1 MRIWLKEKI
10 SFLYHNSIVRYAFFG
25 GLTTLVNIVCYFLLR
40 QFTPLGAT
48 KELRTIANAIAI
60 FLSIVFAYVT
70 NSRYVFDSDASG
82 KREYFFEFLK
92 FFAGRLATMGIDI
105 AGVYFAE
112 QGKINDMIAKVVLQF
127 IVIVLNYFFSKFLV
141 FVKKDRGEKEEEA

>member
-1 MRIWLKEKI
+1 MWDFIKEKVD
-10 SFLYHNSIVRYAFFG
+10 FLYHNSIVRYAFFG
-25 GLTTLVNIVCYFLLR
+25 GLTTLVNIVCYFMLR

-60 FLSIVFAYVT
+60 FLSIVFAYIT
-70 NSRYVFDSDASG
+70 NSLYVFDSDAKG
-82 KREYFFEFLK
+82 FRERFFEFVK

-105 AGVYFAE
+105 GGVYLAE
-112 QGKINDMIAKVVLQF
+112 NLNWNDMAAKIILQF

-141 FVKKDRGEKEEEA
+141 FVKKEKVEI